1 MLAIACHTFIYS
13 FKATSGIS
21 KLASGLTQGLDPPS
35 AGRSTFPGVF
45 PDTRSTLS
53 ITTAFSTK
61 RIHPAVDCRMRPLEI
76 PWKKIFKAIVSS
88 QEFHIV
94 CLQRLVA
101 VSHSPNSY
109 FVGGAL
115 WSPSLPSGSLLISIT
130 MWSIKRHM
138 GKIYTEAYLRNIEP
152 SL

>member
-1 MLAIACHTFIYS
+1 MGIREDEVINKEKKKITKSNFLEKKKQNQKNCTFTVLAIACHTFIYS

-76 PWKKIFKAIVSS
+76 P
-88 QEFHIV
+88 
-94 CLQRLVA
+94 
-101 VSHSPNSY
+101 
-109 FVGGAL
+109 
-115 WSPSLPSGSLLISIT
+115 
-130 MWSIKRHM
+130 
-138 GKIYTEAYLRNIEP
+138 
-152 SL
+152 